1 MIQEGQL
8 AYFKKVKGSYKPIGP
23 AHVFKKTW
31 DKVAMLWGDPV
42 FVFEVGP
49 THAKVS
55 AKGHHIEIKIS
66 DLMETPIFCIYQI
79 DVGQGDSALVHTPD
93 DRWLMIDGGP
103 APGDSNSGKG
113 AANFLFW
120 KMFVDQ
126 SWKWEF
132 NFNVGPFELDALVCT
147 HPDSDH
153 YGGFGPLAE
162 KVDSGDLVVNTVYHN
177 GIGRFKSAGG
187 FTKYEN
193 GSGFCQLGPVA
204 GNDLPDAYLTVL
216 IDSFDDVRTF
226 LDETPT
232 RDWKLHGEY
241 RDWLNSLQQRE
252 GQGFGA
258 LQRLHYNTGYLPGYG
273 PDESD
278 VSIRVIGPFEEQKDN
293 KPALRYLDTAG
304 KSAMSSPSVTR
315 NGHSVILRFN
325 FGNVRLLFTGD
336 LNFRSQALLLSNVPA
351 AEFRAHVAKA
361 CHHGSEDISVKFLQ
375 AMGPWVTMISSGDN
389 EGHVHPR
396 ALMMGLTG
404 ATSLLS
410 EKGGKQKFMGFEE
423 PRYEAPL
430 LYSTELSRS
439 VRLRE
444 PQRALDTN
452 EQTVP
457 NAKLQAKKAS
467 GAADG
472 LMKDLDYWLL
482 ADELT
487 YGLINVRTDGEQIR
501 IAVLKENQA
510 SFQVETFDV

>member
-8 AYFKKVKGSYKPIGP
+8 AYFKKVRKSYKPIGP
-23 AHVFKKTW
+23 AHKFRKTW
-31 DKVAMLWGDPV
+31 EKVAMLWGDPV
-42 FVFEVGP
+42 YVFEVGP

-55 AKGHHIEIKIS
+55 AKGHHLKIQIS
-66 DLMETPIFCIYQI
+66 DLMETPILCIYQI

-103 APGDSNSGKG
+103 APSDSNSGKG

-126 SWKWEF
+126 SWKREF
-132 NFNVGPFELDALVCT
+132 NFNDGPFVLDALVCT

-153 YGGFGPLAE
+153 YGGFDLLTE
-162 KVDSGDLVVNTVYHN
+162 KVDSGQLIINTVYHN
-177 GIGRFKSAGG
+177 GIGRFKSATG

-204 GNDLPDAYLTVL
+204 GTDLPDAYLTVL
-216 IDSFDDVRTF
+216 IDSFDDIRAF
-226 LDETPT
+226 LDATPS
-232 RDWKLHGEY
+232 RDWKLHGEF
-241 RDWLNSLQQRE
+241 RDWLEDLQQRE
-252 GQGFGA
+252 GQGLGA
-258 LQRLHYNTGYLPGYG
+258 LQRLHHNTGHLPGYG

-278 VSIRVIGPFEEQKDN
+278 VSIRVLGPFEERKN
-293 KPALRYLDTAG
+293 GKPALRYLDTAG
-304 KSAMSSPSVTR
+304 KSAMSDPSVTR
-315 NGHSVILRFN
+315 NGQSVILRCD
-325 FGNVRLLFTGD
+325 FGRARILFTGD

-375 AMGPWVTMISSGDN
+375 AVGPWATMISSGDN

-396 ALMMGLTG
+396 ALMLGLTG
-404 ATSLLS
+404 ATSLLG
-410 EKGGKQKFMGFEE
+410 EKGSTQAFLGFEE
-423 PRYEAPL
+423 PRYVAPL

-444 PQRALDTN
+444 PQRAMDAN

-457 NAKLQAKKAS
+457 KAKLQAKKAT

-472 LMKDLDYWLL
+472 LMKELDYWLL

-487 YGLINVRTDGEQIR
+487 YGLINVRTDGERIR
-501 IAVLKENQA
+501 MAVLKENQA
-510 SFQVETFDV
+510 SFQVESFDV

>member
-8 AYFKKVKGSYKPIGP
+8 AYFKRLRKSFKPLGP
-23 AHVFKKTW
+23 AHKFKKTW
-31 DKVAMLWGDPV
+31 EKVAMLWGDPV
-42 FVFEVGP
+42 YVFEVGP

-55 AKGHHIEIKIS
+55 AKGHHLEIKVS
-66 DLMETPIFCIYQI
+66 DLMETPILCIYQI
-79 DVGQGDSALVHTPD
+79 DVGQGDSTLVHTPD

-132 NFNVGPFELDALVCT
+132 NFNTGPFVLDALVCT

-153 YGGFGPLAE
+153 FGGFGPLTE
-162 KVDSGDLVVNTVYHN
+162 KVDRGDLVINTVYHN

-204 GNDLPDAYLTVL
+204 GTDLPDAYLTVL

-226 LDETPT
+226 LAETPT

-241 RDWLNSLQQRE
+241 RDWLYSLQQRE

-258 LQRLHYNTGYLPGYG
+258 LQRLCSNTGHLPGYG

-278 VSIRVIGPFEEQKDN
+278 VSIRVLGPYEEQMNN
-293 KPALRYLDTAG
+293 KPVLRYLDTAG
-304 KSAMSSPSVTR
+304 KSAMSDPGVTR
-315 NGHSVILRFN
+315 NGQSVILRCD
-325 FGNVRLLFTGD
+325 FGSARILFTGD

-375 AMGPWVTMISSGDN
+375 AMGPWATMISSGDN

-396 ALMMGLTG
+396 ALMLGLTG
-404 ATSLLS
+404 ATSLLID
-410 EKGGKQKFMGFEE
+410 KGSKQKFLGFEE
-423 PRYEAPL
+423 PRYVAPM

-444 PQRALDTN
+444 PQRALDAN

-457 NAKLQAKKAS
+457 NAKLQAKKAT

-472 LMKDLDYWLL
+472 LMKELDYWLL

-487 YGLINVRTDGEQIR
+487 YGLINVRTDGERIR
-501 IAVLKENQA
+501 MAVLKENQA
-510 SFQVETFDV
+510 SFQVESFDV